1 MDFFLLFFFLYSSF
15 SEVYSQKF
23 SSFSSIKNSDIDPA
37 IGSKWLLS
45 RYRAYSETKCQT
57 TCNFNSECL
66 TVFYNRLDGTCS
78 LYSKIFLLNNFIE
91 ATNIDFY
98 VKNSESVYIL
108 TIIFISFLRPD

>member
-1 MDFFLLFFFLYSSF
+1 MTSF
-15 SEVYSQKF
+15 CEVYSQKF

-45 RYRAYSETKCQT
+45 RYKAYSETNCQA

-66 TVFYNRLDGTCS
+66 TLFYNRQDGTYS

-91 ATNIDFY
+91 ATNTDFY
-98 VKNSESVYIL
+98 VKNSEWVFIFHKL
-108 TIIFISFLRPD
+108 RII